1 MSRDVHSEQQVV
13 RAAEAFARGEV
24 EYDETAAVELP
35 PVPEVEP
42 MVMRGVRLPVELD
55 QRVRAAA
62 DNAGVKP
69 STLIREWI
77 ELGLTELE
85 QDKTVSLSA
94 LRRAIAH
101 ATQTSRA
108 A

>member
-1 MSRDVHSEQQVV
+1 MSEDVV

-24 EYDETAAVELP
+24 EYDETAQVELP
-35 PVPEVEP
+35 PAAETEP
-42 MVMRGVRLPVELD
+42 MVMRGVRLPVDLD
-55 QRVRAAA
+55 QRVRSAA
-62 DNAGVKP
+62 DAAGVKP

-85 QDKTVSLSA
+85 NDRPVSLSA

-101 ATQTSRA
+101 VTQASRA

>member
-1 MSRDVHSEQQVV
+1 MSEDVV

-24 EYDETAAVELP
+24 EYDETAQIELP
-35 PVPEVEP
+35 PTADTEP
-42 MVMRGVRLPVELD
+42 MVMRLVRLPVDLD

-62 DNAGVKP
+62 DMAGVKP

-85 QDKTVSLSA
+85 NDRSVSLSA

-101 ATQTSRA
+101 ATQSVQ
-108 A
+108 

>member
-1 MSRDVHSEQQVV
+1 MSEDVV
-13 RAAEAFARGEV
+13 RAAEAFARSEV
-24 EYDETAAVELP
+24 EYDETAQVDLP
-35 PVPEVEP
+35 PEADTEP
-42 MVMRGVRLPVELD
+42 MVMRGVRLPVDLD

-62 DNAGVKP
+62 DNAGVKA

-85 QDKTVSLSA
+85 DDRPVSLSA

-101 ATQTSRA
+101 ATQA
-108 A
+108 VH

>member
-1 MSRDVHSEQQVV
+1 MGGDVMNEDVV

-24 EYDETAAVELP
+24 DYDETTPVALP
-35 PVPEVEP
+35 PAPETEP
-42 MVMRGVRLPVELD
+42 MVMRGVRLPVDLD

-62 DNAGVKP
+62 DTAGVKP

-85 QDKTVSLSA
+85 NDKPVSLSA

-101 ATQTSRA
+101 ATQASRA

>member
-1 MSRDVHSEQQVV
+1 MSEDVV

-24 EYDETAAVELP
+24 EYDETAQVELP
-35 PVPEVEP
+35 PTADTER
-42 MVMRGVRLPVELD
+42 MVMRGVRLPVDLD

-62 DNAGVKP
+62 DKAGVKP

-85 QDKTVSLSA
+85 NDRSVSLSA

-101 ATQTSRA
+101 ATQA
-108 A
+108 VH